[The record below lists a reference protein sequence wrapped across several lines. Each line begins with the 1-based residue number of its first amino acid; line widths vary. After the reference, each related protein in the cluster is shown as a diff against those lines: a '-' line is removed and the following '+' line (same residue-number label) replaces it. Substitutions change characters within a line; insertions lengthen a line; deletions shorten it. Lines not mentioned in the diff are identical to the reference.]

1 MVLAGSPHWSSLP
14 GQTSTEHP
22 HTGKGDKCHLQV
34 RQIQWGRK
42 SISSRMLVHSI
53 LWHGLSH
60 FTACIWTSSPH
71 HISETRYVYF
81 TVSHK
86 NNPLAK
92 ICTHPLKSIA
102 KYLWF
107 PSEGF
112 LWKSN
117 FWHSL
122 FHWYKHVNSENVKK
136 FIDFN
141 SWDGKNT

>member
-14 GQTSTEHP
+14 GQNPTEQP

-34 RQIQWGRK
+34 GDRYSGEEK
-42 SISSRMLVHSI
+42 A
-53 LWHGLSH
+53 SH
-60 FTACIWTSSPH
+60 HTCWCAAFYGTACHILLLVYEHPH
-71 HISETRYVYF
+71 HINETRYVYF